1 MAESVAILTGAA
13 LAFAM
18 FSDAPPARRLRRRVR
33 AAVRSIFGG
42 DRP

>member
-1 MAESVAILTGAA
+1 MAESIAILVGAA

-33 AAVRSIFGG
+33 SAARSIFGG